1 MPTLH
6 LKKLSKIFCFFP
18 ILVSHAK
25 HFSKENLIINSLT
38 LWKAQII
45 AFELTMKMI
54 KISFASITK
63 QFYN

>member
-45 AFELTMKMI
+45 AFELTNENDQN
-54 KISFASITK
+54 
-63 QFYN
+63 QFRKYHKTIL